1 MENKY
6 HCQHEAELIAN
17 TILPVPDDYPLANG
31 LPEAFRKRFSQL
43 RDLIKEM
50 YLDMAKQPEA
60 YGLILTDYDIQSA
73 DKKSKEY
80 ALIMKS
86 KNSVNRLPDTLF
98 RLSQNGEVN
107 NHQLIVS
114 LLAFKESLKQTA
126 AYGLSA
132 VTKYELILSR
142 LVDFGFSIS
151 DFGGKPFAK
160 TVDSFTVEYPDE
172 PELIDTLKTFC
183 DLWHENKIRQQQ
195 DAPTRV
201 ASRVGL
207 ALHYYGHMNFDFRFT
222 ADQDKIPTSEW
233 IGYDLQSQGYT
244 EERICFYTAFYDYS
258 TNFTNVTYNGN
269 YFLDSKRIVHL
280 GYKCLRLI
288 LKNPDNYMD
297 EITAMPEVL
306 RGVFANMHCGFCNF
320 QGATREHCKF
330 RLHWTYNGT
339 QRAGCAHG
347 CFVFPDDDVTL
358 VPYYWRLL
366 ELEYDLAK
374 KDGVG

>member
-1 MENKY
+1 MKY
-6 HCQHEAELIAN
+6 KYYCQHEAELIAN
-17 TILPVPDDYPLANG
+17 SILPVPDDYPLANG
-31 LPEAFRKRFSQL
+31 LSKNFRKHFSQL
-43 RDLIKEM
+43 RDLVKEI
-50 YLDMAKQPEA
+50 YLDMAKQPES
-60 YGLILTDYDIQSA
+60 YGLVLTDYNLQSV
-73 DKKSKEY
+73 DKKSKEHV
-80 ALIMKS
+80 LIMKS

-114 LLAFKESLKQTA
+114 LPTFKESLKQTA
-126 AYGLSA
+126 AYGLSV

-151 DFGGKPFAK
+151 DFNGKPFAK
-160 TVDSFTVEYPDE
+160 TVDSFTIEYPDA
-172 PELIDTLKTFC
+172 PELVDTLKTFC

-201 ASRVGL
+201 AARVRP
-207 ALHYYGHMNFDFRFT
+207 ALNYYGHVNFDFRFT
-222 ADQDKIPTSEW
+222 ADQDKIPMSEW
-233 IGYDLQSQGYT
+233 IGYDLQSQGYID
-244 EERICFYTAFYDYS
+244 ERISFYTAFYDYS
-258 TNFTNVTYNGN
+258 LRFTNIKYDGN

-288 LKNPDNYMD
+288 LKNLDNYMD

-306 RGVFANMHCGFCNF
+306 RDVFENMHCGFCGF

-330 RLHWTYNGT
+330 RLHWTYNDT
-339 QRAGCAHG
+339 QRAGCAHA
-347 CFVFPDDDVTL
+347 CFVFPDEDATL

-366 ELEYDLAK
+366 ELEYGLTKNID
-374 KDGVG
+374 VE